1 LLAALA
7 GGVAA
12 ATPIYDRDWGW
23 HLATY
28 RRMRDELAFPREDLF
43 SYASQGPYEPVHW
56 IFQLVLGAL
65 VDVFGTPGL
74 AVYRL
79 GMSALFA
86 AALFVV
92 LRRAGART
100 WGAALALGW
109 VLVASWQ
116 RLLVRPHL
124 VSFVGI
130 VLLIGLLLAWRR
142 WVRGQAERRPG
153 AKSPQP
159 VGAEPERRP
168 RLWLVLPLFWV
179 WANAHPGVLFG
190 VLLALGFVVA
200 ETAQAWWRGEGLGEH
215 ARLAAWVGA
224 GCLLTGLNPLGFG
237 LYPYLLAHR
246 EMQGAIDV
254 LELRGLF
261 ERPERGVV
269 WHLLLCWTYC
279 AGVAL
284 YALRVRGPASWALL
298 AACLL
303 GVCAAVFAVPATRL
317 FVFPLAALL
326 GFALVVSAQRGR
338 RGRVD
343 LTLLGAVAA
352 FGILGVVVAREAP
365 LALALLAILVAPQL
379 PTRGGESARAASCAA
394 LTVVLLALAGRTYDG
409 TWGAGLYPGA
419 YPRQAA
425 DWILRYRPAGPLYN
439 TNGVGGYLVHRLWPR
454 LQVYSDGRMPLF
466 LEALPLAFSEV
477 EARYAPQVVVLDW
490 GQGWGVSHGFEL
502 ERGFHERYVLV
513 FVGAGGKV
521 YVRRDGPN
529 ALLAKGLGYRQLRY
543 GHRFYPGLSR
553 SVGGRRVWLAAP
565 PREDV
570 KAFQREI
577 ERAHREAPDC
587 PYLPPL
593 GFDPYA
599 LAEAASTAPDG
610 GSDVEPE
617 QGGDPR

>member
-1 LLAALA
+1 MLAALA
-7 GGVAA
+7 GGAAA

-43 SYASQGPYEPVHW
+43 SYASQGAYEPVHW

-65 VDVFGTPGL
+65 VDVCGTPGL

-124 VSFVGI
+124 VSFLGV

-142 WVRGQAERRPG
+142 SVQGPAPSGSAASARGPRRD
-153 AKSPQP
+153 PQRAP
-159 VGAEPERRP
+159 
-168 RLWLVLPLFWV
+168 LWLLLPLFWV

-200 ETAQAWWRGEGLGEH
+200 ETAQAWWRGEHLGEH

-224 GCLLTGLNPLGFG
+224 ACLLTGLNPLGFG

-246 EMQGAIDV
+246 DMQGTIDV
-254 LELRGLF
+254 AELRGLF
-261 ERPERGVV
+261 ERPERGAA

-303 GVCAAVFAVPATRL
+303 GVCAAVLAVPATRL
-317 FVFPLAALL
+317 YLFPLAAVL
-326 GFALVVSAQRGR
+326 GFALVVSVQRGR
-338 RGRVD
+338 RGAVD
-343 LTLLGAVAA
+343 LTLLGAVTA

-379 PTRGGESARAASCAA
+379 PARGGESARAATLAS
-394 LTVVLLALAGRTYDG
+394 LSVVLLALAGRTYDG
-409 TWGAGLYPGA
+409 TWGVGLYPGA
-419 YPRQAA
+419 YPQQAA
-425 DWILRYRPAGPLYN
+425 DWILRHRPEGPLYN

-454 LQVYSDGRMPLF
+454 QQVYSDGRMPLF
-466 LEALPLAFSEV
+466 LDALRLDFVEV

-490 GQGWGVSHGFEL
+490 GPGWGVPHAFEL
-502 ERGFHERYVLV
+502 ERGFHERFVLV

-521 YVRRDGPN
+521 YVRRNGPN
-529 ALLAKGLGYRQLRY
+529 ALLARGMGYRHLRF

-553 SVGGRRVWLAAP
+553 SVGGRKVWLAAP
-565 PREDV
+565 PQRDLS
-570 KAFQREI
+570 AFQREI

-593 GFDPYA
+593 GYDPYA
-599 LAEAASTAPDG
+599 SAGSAPTAQG
-610 GSDVEPE
+610 EGSSDEPE